1 MSVGISKNIKQINN
15 VIVSSQ
21 PWNRN
26 LPGNLHSATGQNF
39 ELVSS
44 PTELTFEN
52 LSKLSPRYVFFPHWS
67 HRIPSDVHL
76 NFECIIFHMTDL
88 PFGRGGSPLQNLI
101 VRGIYD
107 TQISALRCVDEIDA
121 GPIYLKR
128 PMSLHGAAKDI
139 YLRASEI
146 IESMIVEIIK
156 TNPQSIAQVG
166 EPTFFKRRRPEQ
178 GNLLDADSLEQAF
191 DLIRMLDADGY
202 PNAFINVGNLRLEF
216 TRASRKP
223 DSISAEVKITR
234 QANNTEKDK

>member
-1 MSVGISKNIKQINN
+1 MDN

-26 LPGNLHSATGQNF
+26 LPDNLHSTTGQSF
-39 ELVSS
+39 QLIST
-44 PTELTFEN
+44 PTELTIDN

-67 HRIPSDVHL
+67 HRIPADVFQ
-76 NFECIIFHMTDL
+76 NFDCVIFHMTDL

-101 VRGIYD
+101 ARGIHE
-107 TQISALRCVDEIDA
+107 TKISALKCVEEVDA

-128 PMSLHGAAKDI
+128 PLSLHGAAEEI

-156 TNPQSIAQVG
+156 TNLQPTAQVG
-166 EPTFFKRRRPEQ
+166 ESTIFKRRRPEQ
-178 GNLLDADSLEQAF
+178 GNLLDAESLDQVF

-202 PNAFINVGNLRLEF
+202 PKAFINVGNLRLEF
-216 TRASRKP
+216 TRASRKA
-223 DSISAEVKITR
+223 DNLIADVRITMHDP
-234 QANNTEKDK
+234 NPEENK